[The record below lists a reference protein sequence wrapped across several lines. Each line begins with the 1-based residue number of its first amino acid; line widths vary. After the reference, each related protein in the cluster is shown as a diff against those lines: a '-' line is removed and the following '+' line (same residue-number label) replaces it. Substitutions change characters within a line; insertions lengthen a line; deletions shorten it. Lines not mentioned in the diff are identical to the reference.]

1 MLLNRRSFTA
11 LTAASVTVAVLS
23 DQARAAARSSFK
35 AIAFDGFPII
45 DSRPVFAR
53 VEEMFPG
60 KGAELSAS
68 WRIRQFEYGWL
79 RTLGGRYTDFWRV
92 TEDALIFAARAMK
105 IELSSEQRERL
116 MQTYL
121 ELKAWP
127 DAEPAL
133 RQLCDAGVRMAFL
146 SNLTAP
152 MLDAVIRNS
161 GLEGCSRLTS
171 RPTGSRPSSPTP
183 APTGWVSTRSGCAK
197 RRSSLRR
204 SRAGMW
210 LERSGSATQ
219 PSGSIAAM
227 RSSRSLA
234 LCPTERDPD

>member
-105 IELSSEQRERL
+105 MKIWGMR
-116 MQTYL
+116 
-121 ELKAWP
+121 K
-127 DAEPAL
+127 
-133 RQLCDAGVRMAFL
+133 
-146 SNLTAP
+146 
-152 MLDAVIRNS
+152 RNS
-161 GLEGCSRLTS
+161 K
-171 RPTGSRPSSPTP
+171 
-183 APTGWVSTRSGCAK
+183 AVA
-197 RRSSLRR
+197 
-204 SRAGMW
+204 RASWNVAVVYM
-210 LERSGSATQ
+210 
-219 PSGSIAAM
+219 PSGKTIPHSAG
-227 RSSRSLA
+227 S
-234 LCPTERDPD
+234 